1 MRSLLF
7 LMAIEDRM
15 RHWKYFFTHLHKLS
29 LAFHYL

>member
-7 LMAIEDRM
+7 LVAIEDRM
-15 RHWKYFFTHLHKLS
+15 RLGNIFFTRLHKLS